1 MPRDKHQNGWVVES
15 GKRIK
20 KWIGHWCP
28 YRQDGTRSHSTV
40 VLGLK
45 SKMRKW
51 EAEDA
56 LRKHIEKETG
66 QRAKCDGDPTLQW
79 FWENAYLPSRTWG
92 PAMISTVTSIVDR
105 HVLPRFGQ
113 TRITD
118 LDKLELQKHLN
129 ALAESFSRSLVKKV
143 LVQYRA
149 ILEEAVERE
158 LIDKNPA
165 RKLAMPPT
173 RRPCGRFLTMEEF
186 DALLAQLEFR
196 DRLITRMF
204 CTMGFRP
211 GELFALRWDDIET
224 GRIRVDESTSRW
236 GLKEPKTAGSDAY
249 LRMPAGVQVEMDLWR
264 GMQRTISPSSLVF
277 PTNHG
282 TAISAHNYE
291 RDVIVPA
298 ATRAGIMTKPPKERR
313 KGDPKRNKATAVNF
327 QAFRRTFAT
336 WMQRTGATVKD
347 VQGAMRHSS
356 PDQTLKAYMREI
368 PDGVRGAVD
377 ALDRMFT
384 EHGGLA
390 ENGPEGPVQ

>member
-45 SKMRKW
+45 AKMKKW
-51 EAEDA
+51 QAEDA
-56 LRKHIEKETG
+56 LRKHIEHETG
-66 QRAKCDGDPTLQW
+66 QQAKCDGDPTLQW

-92 PAMISTVTSIVDR
+92 PAMTSTVTSIAVR

-129 ALAESFSRSLVKKV
+129 ALADSFSRSLVRKI

-149 ILEEAVERE
+149 ILEEAAERE

-173 RRPCGRFLTMEEF
+173 RKPCGRFLAMEEF
-186 DALLAQLEFR
+186 DVLVARLEFR

-224 GRIRVDESTSRW
+224 GRVRVDESTSRW

-264 GMQRTISPSSLVF
+264 GMHRTVSPSSLVF
-277 PTNHG
+277 PTDHG

-298 ATRAGIMTKPPKERR
+298 AIRAGIMTKPPKERQ

-356 PDQTLKAYMREI
+356 PDQTLKAYMRQI
-368 PDGVRGAVD
+368 PAGVRTAVD

-384 EHGGLA
+384 EHGGPA
-390 ENGPEGPVQ
+390 EEKPQGLVH